1 MAMTTPTTMTTTMT
15 MTMTP
20 SMTIIRIRSGK
31 SKVLSVFLACSMHEI
46 AKWGALQDAR
56 RRQCDDDDLH
66 SEGKIQGFIDVFGL
80 HRVVPHWSMLSN
92 IPTES

>member
-1 MAMTTPTTMTTTMT
+1 

-20 SMTIIRIRSGK
+20 SMTMIRIRSGK
-31 SKVLSVFLACSMHEI
+31 SKVLLVFLACSMHEM
-46 AKWGALQDAR
+46 AKCGALQDAR

-66 SEGKIQGFIDVFGL
+66 LEWKKQGFIDVFGL

-92 IPTES
+92 IPTESEY